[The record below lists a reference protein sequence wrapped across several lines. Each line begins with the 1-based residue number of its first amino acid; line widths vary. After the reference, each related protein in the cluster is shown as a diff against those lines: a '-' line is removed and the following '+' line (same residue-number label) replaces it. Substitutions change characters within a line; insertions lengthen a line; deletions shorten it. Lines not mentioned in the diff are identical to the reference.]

1 MSADKPQLLETLR
14 VACFSV
20 GEYASTHLLGDFQ
33 EINYLNKRTT
43 ETQRTQRN
51 EEKRVFWALLN
62 QNMNHA
68 IASSLR
74 ALRTRSATEPYLR

>member
-1 MSADKPQLLETLR
+1 MSILAAIAPTSISAILIL
-14 VACFSV
+14 
-20 GEYASTHLLGDFQ
+20 
-33 EINYLNKRTT
+33 
-43 ETQRTQRN
+43 
-51 EEKRVFWALLN
+51 ALLN